1 MYFKPK
7 ENEVYAK
14 REVNIGEV
22 SIEINIMYPD
32 KLSWNG
38 VINESLPSDF
48 YDSHTRLGKMLN
60 KAIADYL
67 TESDDYV
74 VCGMNKDGS
83 LKWNHYLEQS

>member
-1 MYFKPK
+1 MQISTKDG
-7 ENEVYAK
+7 EVYAK
-14 REVNIGEV
+14 RSVNIGDVSIEVNIL
-22 SIEINIMYPD
+22 YPD

-38 VINESLPSDF
+38 VVNDELPIDF
-48 YDSHTRLGKMLN
+48 TSSHTQLGKMLN

-83 LKWNHYLEQS
+83 LKWILNKKY

>member
-1 MYFKPK
+1 M
-7 ENEVYAK
+7 ENEINMNIEPKGNEIYAK
-14 REVNIGEV
+14 RSVNIGDV

-32 KLSWNG
+32 KITSTGLM
-38 VINESLPSDF
+38 VESLPID
-48 YDSHTRLGKMLN
+48 YTDSHTQLGKMLN

-83 LKWNHYLEQS
+83 LK